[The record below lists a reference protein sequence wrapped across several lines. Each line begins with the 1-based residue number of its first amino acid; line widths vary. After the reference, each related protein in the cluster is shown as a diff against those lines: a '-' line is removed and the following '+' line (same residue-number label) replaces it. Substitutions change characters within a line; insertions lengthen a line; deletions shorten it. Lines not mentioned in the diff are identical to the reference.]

1 MQKFLDADGVQT
13 IWKKIIEQG
22 DYLANIINIIDE
34 EKADKLQL
42 QDYLLKSEYNGNSS
56 TTLNTEDWTFTLVDG
71 TTITKKV
78 VIG

>member
-1 MQKFLDADGVQT
+1 MKKFVDANGIQE
-13 IWKKIIEQG
+13 IWKKIMEQG

-34 EKADKLQL
+34 EKADKTQL
-42 QDYLLKSEYNGNSS
+42 QDYLLKSEYNGGSS
-56 TTLNTEDWTFTLVDG
+56 APLNTEDWTFTLIDG